1 MLPFKPKLESI
12 VISFFFL
19 FYKNLECLGYL
30 FLIAIILELQFAQ
43 AEYVSFKAVLLP
55 TCLLLLLSVSQ
66 FNSSSNSALA

>member
-1 MLPFKPKLESI
+1 MLRL
-12 VISFFFL
+12 SFFQF
-19 FYKNLECLGYL
+19 F